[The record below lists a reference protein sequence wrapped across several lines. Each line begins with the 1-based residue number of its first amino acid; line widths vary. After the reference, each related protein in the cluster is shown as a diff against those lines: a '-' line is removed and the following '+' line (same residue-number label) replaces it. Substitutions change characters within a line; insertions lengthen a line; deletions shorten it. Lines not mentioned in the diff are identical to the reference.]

1 MEQQDK
7 DFAVQYAAMTDT
19 GRKKAGNED
28 RCYCANLWDDRHIL
42 AMAVDGVGGYAG
54 GEIAARIAVEET
66 AGYLEHYRN
75 GERPQLLAE
84 ALVHANN
91 TIFRQRFSEDRLYRM
106 CCVMTVAL
114 FDLEKDCIYMAHVG
128 DTRMYAHSGG
138 RIIKLSHDHSPVGRD
153 EEMGYLTEIEAMENP
168 FRNIVEKAVGEQPL
182 DNATDFVETNVFPM
196 GNGITWMLC
205 SDGLTDMITS
215 ANISLILDSDG
226 TLESKAQE
234 LIDAANDAGG
244 RDNITV
250 VLVSSTASPDG
261 TTVQVMDDY
270 ARNVLPPR
278 PAEEEPEPENPEPAE
293 SEPAVREEPEELKSE
308 TDFTQEEESEE
319 PEPEEQEPD
328 KSGMEESK
336 EQEEPEP
343 EEQEPDESGMEE
355 SKESEKSEPE
365 QPEQPETK
373 TEKPKESGKS
383 EPEAKK
389 TEAEKSEEQKQTP
402 HRNFPW
408 TPFLLFILTVL
419 LAVTLALTL

>member
-7 DFAVQYAAMTDT
+7 DFTVQYAAMTDT

-75 GERPQLLAE
+75 GERSQLLAE

-114 FDLEKDCIYMAHVG
+114 FDLEKGCIYMAHVG

-244 RDNITV
+244 KDNITV
-250 VLVSSTASPDG
+250 VLVSSTARPDG

-278 PAEEEPEPENPEPAE
+278 PAEEETQPENPEPAE
-293 SEPAVREEPEELKSE
+293 SERAESEPEVSEEPEPVEPVE
-308 TDFTQEEESEE
+308 QEE

-343 EEQEPDESGMEE
+343 EEQEPDEFGMEEPEE
-355 SKESEKSEPE
+355 SKESE
-365 QPEQPETK
+365 PEQPETK

-383 EPEAKK
+383 EPETKK
-389 TEAEKSEEQKQTP
+389 TETEKSEVQKQTP